1 MNVNPFI
8 DLIVAALN
16 IYGWIM
22 LAWIIISLLITFDI
36 VNRHQLFVYRLS
48 EALYKMTEP
57 LLRRIRRYMPD
68 IGVVDISP
76 IVVFLGIRFISN
88 VLYTYFYTY

>member
-1 MNVNPFI
+1 MNLNPFI
-8 DLIVAALN
+8 DLIVVILS

-22 LAWIIISLLITFDI
+22 LGWIIISLLITFNV
-36 VNRHQLFVYRLS
+36 VNRHNQVVRSVY

-68 IGVVDISP
+68 LGVVDISP
-76 IVVFLGIRFISN
+76 IVVFLAIRFISN
-88 VLYTYFYTY
+88 ALYTYLYTY